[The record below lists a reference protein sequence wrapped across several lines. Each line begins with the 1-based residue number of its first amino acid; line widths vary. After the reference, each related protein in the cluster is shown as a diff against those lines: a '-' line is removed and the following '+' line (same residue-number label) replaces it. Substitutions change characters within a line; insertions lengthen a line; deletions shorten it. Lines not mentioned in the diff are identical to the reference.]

1 MEEKSLDGS
10 RKAPYVLWMVGSFGL
25 FALSLTDESIR
36 GVKLALIF
44 LLMAVASS
52 ICALKLRRIIHG
64 VGRVPPHANTVLS
77 YIVPL
82 EAILYLWF
90 SWSSR

>member
-1 MEEKSLDGS
+1 MDEKILDGS

-25 FALSLTDESIR
+25 FALSLLDESIR
-36 GVKLALIF
+36 GPKLASIF

-64 VGRVPPHANTVLS
+64 IGWVPPHSTTVLL

-82 EAILYLWF
+82 ETFLYLWF
-90 SWSSR
+90 SWYSH

>member
-1 MEEKSLDGS
+1 MDEKSLGGG

-25 FALSLTDESIR
+25 FALSLLDESIR
-36 GVKLALIF
+36 GVKLASIF

-64 VGRVPPHANTVLS
+64 VGWLPPHANTVLS

-90 SWSSR
+90 SWHSH